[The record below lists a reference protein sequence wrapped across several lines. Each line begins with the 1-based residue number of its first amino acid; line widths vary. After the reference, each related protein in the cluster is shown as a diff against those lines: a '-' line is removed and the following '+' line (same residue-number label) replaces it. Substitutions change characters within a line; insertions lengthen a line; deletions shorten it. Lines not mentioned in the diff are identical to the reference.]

1 MAYIISCS
9 GRKICPLLNP
19 NSKPSTI
26 EKLSFNDELL
36 NLRLQNIENP
46 DQYPMKL
53 DNDND
58 GMWNELFIAYLE
70 SNNV

>member
-1 MAYIISCS
+1 M
-9 GRKICPLLNP
+9 
-19 NSKPSTI
+19 SKTI
-26 EKLSFNDELL
+26 YQFVNETKKQLDDFQLFWC
-36 NLRLQNIENP
+36 LQNIENP